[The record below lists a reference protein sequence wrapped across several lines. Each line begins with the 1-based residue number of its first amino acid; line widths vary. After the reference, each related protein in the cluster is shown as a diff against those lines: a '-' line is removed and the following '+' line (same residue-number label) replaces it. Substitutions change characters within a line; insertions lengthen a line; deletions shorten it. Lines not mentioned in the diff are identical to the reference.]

1 MTVLPGEQKVWHH
14 WNAAENMEER
24 CTVLE
29 VLAYCIPCLPG
40 KVIKPLFPPKK
51 KIYIWQFLEK
61 LKIGCLYDPATPLLG
76 IHLTE
81 LKAERYLCIHVHGSI
96 LDKSPKMEAIQVS
109 VGRWM
114 YNTMWSTHPVEY
126 YLALKGGKFWQTLQ
140 CGWTLRALCCV
151 K

>member
-1 MTVLPGEQKVWHH
+1 MRIESLTSLKCCRKYG
-14 WNAAENMEER
+14 R
-24 CTVLE
+24 E
-29 VLAYCIPCLPG
+29 VHSSWGTSLLCS
-40 KVIKPLFPPKK
+40 LFAWKSNKATFSSK
-51 KIYIWQFLEK
+51 KIYTWQFLEK
-61 LKIGCLYDPATPLLG
+61 LKIECLYDPATPLLG

-96 LDKSPKMEAIQVS
+96 LDKSPKVEAIQGS
-109 VGRWM
+109 ISRWM

-126 YLALKGGKFWQTLQ
+126 YLALKGGKFWQTLR